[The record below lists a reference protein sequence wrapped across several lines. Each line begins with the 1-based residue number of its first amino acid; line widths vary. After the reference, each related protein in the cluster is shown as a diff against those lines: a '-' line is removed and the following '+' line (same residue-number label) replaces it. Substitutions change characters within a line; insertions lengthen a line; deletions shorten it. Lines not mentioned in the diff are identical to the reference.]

1 MEMLRESVLAALHI
15 LTETG
20 TMELA
25 SQLQITAQV
34 APQLTG
40 PGRRSPQLTPLVQMV
55 APVAEPVDPTP
66 DMDAINTVSPENWS
80 AQQCVVKLD
89 SVTHHGDNV
98 LGWDLFCELGLSIT
112 IPGLTDNSPSVLHSD
127 VDTATPCLAPHT
139 KQNLVE
145 PEQPQEPQSAATW
158 DLVLVLTQHKC
169 SRAAASSQEREH
181 DSQDVAPRIITLLE
195 TVDILLDHNATFI
208 CEVES
213 RPPADIIWTKNNQPI
228 MYYDPR
234 YLMKEQDQM
243 LVIPH
248 VTETD
253 NGEYCCLAKNGIG
266 EPAKSCGA
274 LQLKMKPQIKRHP
287 TNLTLLVES
296 KAVLPCV
303 TLGNPKPE
311 VTWLKDDELI
321 KVSERVTVLDYGALK
336 IHTIQKEDAG
346 QYRCVARNS
355 FGLAFSKPVT
365 IEVQAPARILRVPR
379 DKRVEYGS
387 QISLECNATGNPV
400 PTITWLEN
408 GNTISGASVDETLV
422 GEVILSILKVTV
434 TKPALYTC
442 QASNRHSAGAN
453 TVKATARVTVAEVI
467 PLLLLPIISSPV
479 YICVSSSNRLY
490 KGLTG
495 YCSAYRGDVCR
506 TVLRDDLLVF
516 FNTSLPDPEDM
527 QEYLVQSWW
536 VELEGLSG
544 LCSPA
549 MRSLL
554 CHSSFPDC
562 NPSGL
567 GPAPKPL
574 CREHCLAVK
583 ELYCYREWMDLEGG
597 RSVQPGLFSSVTG
610 SQAAGS
616 LLPNCQALPSLHTDP
631 EACTHVP
638 FVATCYSGGG
648 RFYQGTLNV
657 TRSGIMCQPWNQQAP
672 HQHRL
677 SVDVILELKNSENH
691 CRNPGGISDKPW
703 CYTSNP
709 NIRWEYCDVPQ
720 CGETNTASAVKPESA
735 GPRQTPRL
743 PPTSTSSP
751 ANSMSIIVIVLT
763 TLAAAVILI
772 IVVFACHRQRK
783 QWRNRK
789 RAMETPTLS
798 ALPSELLLD
807 RLHPNP
813 MYQRVPLLLNSKLL
827 ALEYPRNN
835 IQYVRDIGEG
845 AFGRV
850 FQARAPGLLPTE
862 SFTMVAV
869 KMLKEEASADMQN
882 DFQREAALM
891 AEFDHP
897 NIVRLLGVCA
907 VGKPMCLMFEY
918 MAQGDL
924 NEFLR
929 RRSPTQSIR
938 TLSRAS
944 LSGRSFSSEMEAGSL
959 TCAEQ
964 LSVAK
969 QIAAGMAY
977 LSERKFV
984 HRDLATRNCLVGEE
998 MVVKIAD
1005 FGLSR
1010 NIYSADYYKA
1020 NENDAIPIRWMP
1032 PESIFYN
1039 RYTTESDVWAYGVVL
1054 WEIFSHGMQ
1063 PYYGMGHEEVIYF
1076 VRDGHILSCPEN
1088 CPLELYNLM
1097 RLCWSTHPSDRPSF
1111 SSIHRILEQMHQ
1123 NRLSVSA
1130 DTEADC

>member
-1 MEMLRESVLAALHI
+1 MKVVETISVFL
-15 LTETG
+15 
-20 TMELA
+20 
-25 SQLQITAQV
+25 
-34 APQLTG
+34 
-40 PGRRSPQLTPLVQMV
+40 
-55 APVAEPVDPTP
+55 
-66 DMDAINTVSPENWS
+66 
-80 AQQCVVKLD
+80 
-89 SVTHHGDNV
+89 
-98 LGWDLFCELGLSIT
+98 
-112 IPGLTDNSPSVLHSD
+112 
-127 VDTATPCLAPHT
+127 
-139 KQNLVE
+139 
-145 PEQPQEPQSAATW
+145 
-158 DLVLVLTQHKC
+158 LVLLTSTYGMQ
-169 SRAAASSQEREH
+169 R
-181 DSQDVAPRIITLLE
+181 APRIITLLE

-213 RPPADIIWTKNNQPI
+213 RPPADITWTKNNHPI
-228 MYYDPR
+228 MYYDTR
-234 YLMKEQDQM
+234 YITREHGQM
-243 LVIPH
+243 LSIPR
-248 VTETD
+248 VRDTD
-253 NGEYCCLAKNGIG
+253 NGEYCCIASNGIG
-266 EPAKSCGA
+266 EAAKSCGA

-287 TNLTLLVES
+287 TNVTLLVES

-303 TLGNPKPE
+303 TLGNPKPD

-321 KVSERVTVLDYGALK
+321 KISDRVTVLDYGALK
-336 IHTIQKEDAG
+336 IHNIQKQDAG

-365 IEVQAPARILRVPR
+365 IEVQAPARILRVPK
-379 DKRVEYGS
+379 DKRVAYGS
-387 QISLECNATGNPV
+387 QISLECNATGNPI
-400 PTITWLEN
+400 PSITWLES
-408 GNTISGASVDETLV
+408 GNTISGASVEETLI
-422 GEVILSILKVTV
+422 GEVILSVLKVTV
-434 TKPALYTC
+434 NKPALFTC
-442 QASNRHSAGAN
+442 LAANRHNSGAN
-453 TVKATARVTVAEVI
+453 TVKATAKVTVAEW
-467 PLLLLPIISSPV
+467 
-479 YICVSSSNRLY
+479 RLY
-490 KGLTG
+490 KGVAG

-506 TVLRDDLLVF
+506 NILQDDLLVF
-516 FNTSLPDPEDM
+516 FNSSLSDPEDM

-536 VELEGLSG
+536 TELEGLSV

-549 MRSLL
+549 VRSLL

-567 GPAPKPL
+567 GPAPKPV

-583 ELYCYREWMDLEGG
+583 ELYCHKEWYVLEGSS
-597 RSVQPGLFSSVTG
+597 SVQPGFFSSVPG
-610 SQAAGS
+610 SHSPTS

-631 EACTHVP
+631 DACTHVP
-638 FVATCYSGGG
+638 FVDIKKDQVTTTCYNDRG
-648 RFYQGTLNV
+648 RFYQGSVNA
-657 TRSGIMCQPWNQQAP
+657 TRSGIPCQSWSQQVP

-677 SVDVILELKNSENH
+677 SVDVIPELKSSHNY

-703 CYTSNP
+703 CYTSNH
-709 NIRWEYCDVPQ
+709 NIRWEYCAVPH
-720 CGETNTASAVKPESA
+720 CGEIVIASVLTPEAQS
-735 GPRQTPRL
+735 PRQTPRL
-743 PPTSTSSP
+743 PPTVTVSSP
-751 ANSMSIIVIVLT
+751 AYSMSVIVILLT
-763 TLAAAVILI
+763 ALAASVFLI
-772 IVVFACHRQRK
+772 IGILACRRQRK

-789 RAMETPTLS
+789 RAIETPTLT

-850 FQARAPGLLPTE
+850 FQARAPGLLPME

-891 AEFDHP
+891 AQFDHP

-918 MAQGDL
+918 MAHGDL

-929 RRSPTQSIR
+929 RRSPTQSVR

-944 LSGRSFSSEMEAGSL
+944 LSGRSFSSELEAVLL
-959 TCAEQ
+959 TCDEQ
-964 LSVAK
+964 LLISTE
-969 QIAAGMAY
+969 IAAGMAY

-984 HRDLATRNCLVGEE
+984 HRDLATRNCLVGED

-1054 WEIFSHGMQ
+1054 WEIFSNGMQ
-1063 PYYGMGHEEVIYF
+1063 PYYGMGHEEVIYY
-1076 VRDGHILSCPEN
+1076 VRDGHILGCPEN

-1111 SSIHRILEQMHQ
+1111 SSIHRILERMHQ
-1123 NRLSVSA
+1123 ATQSNNA
-1130 DTEADC
+1130 DTEPDC

>member
-1 MEMLRESVLAALHI
+1 MIILLMSVPCVL
-15 LTETG
+15 
-20 TMELA
+20 
-25 SQLQITAQV
+25 
-34 APQLTG
+34 
-40 PGRRSPQLTPLVQMV
+40 SP
-55 APVAEPVDPTP
+55 
-66 DMDAINTVSPENWS
+66 
-80 AQQCVVKLD
+80 
-89 SVTHHGDNV
+89 
-98 LGWDLFCELGLSIT
+98 
-112 IPGLTDNSPSVLHSD
+112 
-127 VDTATPCLAPHT
+127 
-139 KQNLVE
+139 
-145 PEQPQEPQSAATW
+145 
-158 DLVLVLTQHKC
+158 
-169 SRAAASSQEREH
+169 
-181 DSQDVAPRIITLLE
+181 APRIVTLLE
-195 TVDILLDHNATFI
+195 TVDVLLDHNATFI

-213 RPPADIIWTKNNQPI
+213 RPPADITWTRNNHPI
-228 MYYDPR
+228 LYYDPR
-234 YLMKEQDQM
+234 YITKEQGQM

-248 VTETD
+248 VRETD
-253 NGEYCCLAKNGIG
+253 NGEYCCLANNGIG

-287 TNLTLLVES
+287 TNVTLLIES

-303 TLGNPKPE
+303 TLGNPKPD

-321 KVSERVTVLDYGALK
+321 KVSDRVSILDYGALK
-336 IHTIQKEDAG
+336 IHNIQKEDAG

-365 IEVQAPARILRVPR
+365 IEVQAPARILRVPKE
-379 DKRVEYGS
+379 KRVAYGS
-387 QISLECNATGNPV
+387 QVSLECNATGNPV

-408 GNTISGASVDETLV
+408 GNTVSRPAQSVCMC
-422 GEVILSILKVTV
+422 VILSVLKVTV
-434 TKPALYTC
+434 NKPALYTC
-442 QASNRHSAGAN
+442 LASNRHNAGAN
-453 TVKATARVTVAEVI
+453 TVKATARVTGSA
-467 PLLLLPIISSPV
+467 
-479 YICVSSSNRLY
+479 
-490 KGLTG
+490 G

-506 TVLRDDLLVF
+506 GVLRDDSLVF
-516 FNTSLPDPEDM
+516 FNSSLSDPEDA
-527 QEYLVQSWW
+527 QEFLVQSWW
-536 VELEGLSG
+536 EELDGLSA

-549 MRSLL
+549 ARSLL
-554 CHSSFPDC
+554 CHLSFPDC

-567 GPAPKPL
+567 GPAPKPV
-574 CREHCLAVK
+574 CREHCLAVR
-583 ELYCYREWMDLEGG
+583 ELYCHKEWLVLEGG
-597 RSVQPGLFSSVTG
+597 ASSRPGLYRSAAESPATG
-610 SQAAGS
+610 P
-616 LLPNCQALPSLHTDP
+616 LLPNCQALPSLRSDP
-631 EACTHVP
+631 DACTHVP
-638 FVATCYSGGG
+638 F
-648 RFYQGTLNV
+648 
-657 TRSGIMCQPWNQQAP
+657 I
-672 HQHRL
+672 
-677 SVDVILELKNSENH
+677 
-691 CRNPGGISDKPW
+691 
-703 CYTSNP
+703 
-709 NIRWEYCDVPQ
+709 
-720 CGETNTASAVKPESA
+720 GETKTEASLT
-735 GPRQTPRL
+735 RQTQRL
-743 PPTSTSSP
+743 PPVAVPVSP
-751 ANSMSIIVIVLT
+751 AYSMSVIIILLTAVAVAVLFT
-763 TLAAAVILI
+763 IIILA
-772 IVVFACHRQRK
+772 CRRHRK

-789 RAMETPTLS
+789 RSSQTPTLT

-850 FQARAPGLLPTE
+850 FQARAPGLLPLE

-918 MAQGDL
+918 MAHGDL

-929 RRSPTQSIR
+929 RRSPTQSVR

-944 LSGRSFSSEMEAGSL
+944 LSGRSFSSELEAGLLS
-959 TCAEQ
+959 CSDQ
-964 LSVAK
+964 LSISK
-969 QIAAGMAY
+969 QVAAGMAY

-1039 RYTTESDVWAYGVVL
+1039 RYTSESDVWAYGVVL

-1063 PYYGMGHEEVIYF
+1063 PYYGMGHEEVIYY

-1111 SSIHRILEQMHQ
+1111 SSIHRILERMHQ
-1123 NRLSVSA
+1123 NTLSVNP
-1130 DTEADC
+1130 DPEPDC

>member
-1 MEMLRESVLAALHI
+1 M
-15 LTETG
+15 
-20 TMELA
+20 
-25 SQLQITAQV
+25 
-34 APQLTG
+34 
-40 PGRRSPQLTPLVQMV
+40 
-55 APVAEPVDPTP
+55 
-66 DMDAINTVSPENWS
+66 
-80 AQQCVVKLD
+80 K
-89 SVTHHGDNV
+89 
-98 LGWDLFCELGLSIT
+98 
-112 IPGLTDNSPSVLHSD
+112 
-127 VDTATPCLAPHT
+127 
-139 KQNLVE
+139 LVE
-145 PEQPQEPQSAATW
+145 PISVFKILFL
-158 DLVLVLTQHKC
+158 LVLVT
-169 SRAAASSQEREH
+169 SSYGIQR
-181 DSQDVAPRIITLLE
+181 APRIITLLE
-195 TVDILLDHNATFI
+195 TVDVLLDHNATFI

-213 RPPADIIWTKNNQPI
+213 RPPADITWIKNNHPI

-234 YLMKEQDQM
+234 YITKEQGQM
-243 LVIPH
+243 LIIPH
-248 VTETD
+248 AKESD
-253 NGEYCCLAKNGIG
+253 NGEYCCLATNGIG

-287 TNLTLLVES
+287 TNVTLLVES

-303 TLGNPKPE
+303 TLGNPKPD

-321 KVSERVTVLDYGALK
+321 KVSDRITILDYGALK
-336 IHTIQKEDAG
+336 IHNIQREDAG

-379 DKRVEYGS
+379 DKSVVYNS
-387 QISLECNATGNPV
+387 QISLECNATGNPI

-408 GNTISGASVDETLV
+408 GDTISGSSVDETLV
-422 GEVILSILKVTV
+422 GEVILSVLRVTV
-434 TKPALYTC
+434 NKPALYTC
-442 QASNRHSAGAN
+442 LAFNRHSAGAN
-453 TVKATARVTVAEVI
+453 TVKATARVTVTDW
-467 PLLLLPIISSPV
+467 
-479 YICVSSSNRLY
+479 RLY
-490 KGLTG
+490 QG

-506 TVLRDDLLVF
+506 TILRDDSLVF
-516 FNTSLPDPEDM
+516 FNTSLPDPEGT

-536 VELEGLSG
+536 KELEGISM
-544 LCSPA
+544 LCSSEV
-549 MRSLL
+549 RSLI
-554 CHSSFPDC
+554 CHTSFPDC
-562 NPSGL
+562 NLSGL
-567 GPAPKPL
+567 GPAPKPV

-583 ELYCYREWMDLEGG
+583 ELYCQKDWLLLLEG
-597 RSVQPGLFSSVTG
+597 SS
-610 SQAAGS
+610 AGQS
-616 LLPNCQALPSLHTDP
+616 GPSMLLPNCQALPSLLTDP
-631 EACTHVP
+631 NACTHVP
-638 FVATCYSGGG
+638 FVDIKKDQVTRTCYIDRG
-648 RFYQGTLNV
+648 RFYQGSTNV
-657 TRSGIMCQPWNQQAP
+657 TRSGKPCQPWSQQVP

-677 SVDVILELKNSENH
+677 SVDVIPELKNSDNH

-709 NIRWEYCDVPQ
+709 NILWEYCAVPQ
-720 CGETNTASAVKPESA
+720 CGQGSTEAVMKPEPP
-735 GPRQTPRL
+735 GPGQPPPL
-743 PPTSTSSP
+743 PPVSTVSP
-751 ANSMSIIVIVLT
+751 AYSMSVIVIVLT
-763 TLAAAVILI
+763 ALAATVFLTITIL
-772 IVVFACHRQRK
+772 ACRQCRK
-783 QWRNRK
+783 QWRNKK
-789 RAMETPTLS
+789 RVMEAPTLT

-850 FQARAPGLLPTE
+850 FQARAPSLLPME

-891 AEFDHP
+891 AQFDHP

-929 RRSPTQSIR
+929 RRSPTQSVR

-944 LSGRSFSSEMEAGSL
+944 LSGRSFSSEIEAGPLS
-959 TCAEQ
+959 CSEQ
-964 LSVAK
+964 LSISK

-1063 PYYGMGHEEVIYF
+1063 PYYGMGHEEVIYY

-1111 SSIHRILEQMHQ
+1111 SSIHRILERMHQ
-1123 NRLSVSA
+1123 NTLNT
-1130 DTEADC
+1130 DTEPDC

>member
-1 MEMLRESVLAALHI
+1 MKSIELISVFKI
-15 LTETG
+15 LS
-20 TMELA
+20 L
-25 SQLQITAQV
+25 
-34 APQLTG
+34 
-40 PGRRSPQLTPLVQMV
+40 
-55 APVAEPVDPTP
+55 
-66 DMDAINTVSPENWS
+66 
-80 AQQCVVKLD
+80 
-89 SVTHHGDNV
+89 
-98 LGWDLFCELGLSIT
+98 
-112 IPGLTDNSPSVLHSD
+112 
-127 VDTATPCLAPHT
+127 
-139 KQNLVE
+139 
-145 PEQPQEPQSAATW
+145 
-158 DLVLVLTQHKC
+158 LVLVSLSNGIQ
-169 SRAAASSQEREH
+169 R
-181 DSQDVAPRIITLLE
+181 APRIITLLE
-195 TVDILLDHNATFI
+195 TVDVLLDHNATFI

-213 RPPADIIWTKNNQPI
+213 QPSADITWTKNNQPI

-234 YLMKEQDQM
+234 YLTREQGQM
-243 LVIPH
+243 LLIPH
-248 VTETD
+248 VREND
-253 NGEYCCLAKNGIG
+253 NGEYCCLASNGIG

-287 TNLTLLVES
+287 TNVTLLVES

-303 TLGNPKPE
+303 TLGNPKPDI
-311 VTWLKDDELI
+311 TWLKEDELI
-321 KVSERVTVLDYGALK
+321 KVSDRVNILDYGALK
-336 IHTIQKEDAG
+336 INYIQKEDAG
-346 QYRCVARNS
+346 QYRCVGKNS
-355 FGLAFSKPVT
+355 FGSAFSKPAT
-365 IEVQAPARILRVPR
+365 IEVQAPARILRVPKE
-379 DKRVEYGS
+379 KRVAYGS
-387 QISLECNATGNPV
+387 QISLECNATGNPI

-422 GEVILSILKVTV
+422 GEVVLSVLRLTV
-434 TKPALYTC
+434 NKPALYTC
-442 QASNRHSAGAN
+442 LASNRHSAGAN
-453 TVKATARVTVAEVI
+453 TVKATARVTVAEW
-467 PLLLLPIISSPV
+467 
-479 YICVSSSNRLY
+479 RLY
-490 KGLTG
+490 KGVAG
-495 YCSAYRGDVCR
+495 FCSAYRRDVCR
-506 TVLRDDLLVF
+506 TILREDSLVF
-516 FNTSLPDPEDM
+516 FNNSISDPEDM

-536 VELEGLSG
+536 TELEGLSI
-544 LCSPA
+544 LCGPA
-549 MRSLL
+549 VRSLL
-554 CHSSFPDC
+554 CHNAFPDC

-567 GPAPKPL
+567 GPAPKPV

-583 ELYCYREWMDLEGG
+583 ELYCHKEWLILEGSM
-597 RSVQPGLFSSVTG
+597 SVQPGHYG
-610 SQAAGS
+610 SATDS
-616 LLPNCQALPSLHTDP
+616 HSPRLLLPKCQALPSVHSDP
-631 EACTHVP
+631 DACTRVP
-638 FVATCYSGGG
+638 FVDINTDQITTTCYHDRG
-648 RFYQGTLNV
+648 RFYQGSMNV
-657 TRSGIMCQPWNQQAP
+657 TRSAIPCQPWDRQVP

-677 SVDVILELKNSENH
+677 SVDAIPELKNSDNN
-691 CRNPGGISDKPW
+691 CRNPAGISDKPW

-709 NIRWEYCDVPQ
+709 NIRWEYCAVPQ
-720 CGETNTASAVKPESA
+720 CGEGGTGSGYVSVMKQEPA
-735 GPRQTPRL
+735 GPRHL
-743 PPTSTSSP
+743 PPTTASSP
-751 ANSMSIIVIVLT
+751 AYSMSVIVIILSVLAT
-763 TLAAAVILI
+763 AVFLTIVIL
-772 IVVFACHRQRK
+772 ACRRRRK
-783 QWRNRK
+783 QWRQQE
-789 RAMETPTLS
+789 RAMETPTMT

-850 FQARAPGLLPTE
+850 FQARAPGLLLMEP
-862 SFTMVAV
+862 FTMVAV
-869 KMLKEEASADMQN
+869 KMLKEEASPDMQN

-891 AEFDHP
+891 AEFDHI

-929 RRSPTQSIR
+929 RRSPTQCVR
-938 TLSRAS
+938 TLSLAS
-944 LSGRSFSSEMEAGSL
+944 LSGRSFSSEMEAGLLS
-959 TCAEQ
+959 CPEQ
-964 LSVAK
+964 LSMSK

-1063 PYYGMGHEEVIYF
+1063 PYYGMGHEEVIYY

-1111 SSIHRILEQMHQ
+1111 SSIHRILERMDHNMQSA
-1123 NRLSVSA
+1123 NA

>member
-1 MEMLRESVLAALHI
+1 CYKSVII
-15 LTETG
+15 L
-20 TMELA
+20 L
-25 SQLQITAQV
+25 L
-34 APQLTG
+34 
-40 PGRRSPQLTPLVQMV
+40 LV
-55 APVAEPVDPTP
+55 
-66 DMDAINTVSPENWS
+66 
-80 AQQCVVKLD
+80 
-89 SVTHHGDNV
+89 V
-98 LGWDLFCELGLSIT
+98 LFS
-112 IPGLTDNSPSVLHSD
+112 
-127 VDTATPCLAPHT
+127 
-139 KQNLVE
+139 
-145 PEQPQEPQSAATW
+145 
-158 DLVLVLTQHKC
+158 
-169 SRAAASSQEREH
+169 
-181 DSQDVAPRIITLLE
+181 PRIITLLE

-213 RPPADIIWTKNNQPI
+213 HPPAEITWTKNNHQI
-228 MYYDPR
+228 MYYDTR
-234 YLMKEQDQM
+234 YLTKEKGQM
-243 LVIPH
+243 LIIPH
-248 VTETD
+248 VRESD
-253 NGEYCCLAKNGIG
+253 NGEYCCLASNGIG

-303 TLGNPKPE
+303 TLGNPKPD

-321 KVSERVTVLDYGALK
+321 KVNDRVTILDYGALK
-336 IHTIQKEDAG
+336 IHNIQKEDAG

-365 IEVQAPARILRVPR
+365 IEVQAPARILRVPK
-379 DKRVEYGS
+379 DKRVAYGS

-408 GNTISGASVDETLV
+408 GNTVSTQLV
-422 GEVILSILKVTV
+422 LGEVILSVLKVTV

-442 QASNRHSAGAN
+442 LASNRHNAGAN
-453 TVKATARVTVAEVI
+453 TVKATAKVTVYKY
-467 PLLLLPIISSPV
+467 LFISVWHFWPS
-479 YICVSSSNRLY
+479 
-490 KGLTG
+490 T
-495 YCSAYRGDVCR
+495 
-506 TVLRDDLLVF
+506 DLDPFRFIKQKKESLNLIHF
-516 FNTSLPDPEDM
+516 FFIN
-527 QEYLVQSWW
+527 
-536 VELEGLSG
+536 
-544 LCSPA
+544 
-549 MRSLL
+549 
-554 CHSSFPDC
+554 
-562 NPSGL
+562 
-567 GPAPKPL
+567 
-574 CREHCLAVK
+574 REHCLAVK
-583 ELYCYREWMDLEGG
+583 ELYCHKAWLIIEGSS
-597 RSVQPGLFSSVTG
+597 SVQSGLFSSLTG
-610 SQAAGS
+610 SQAPVS
-616 LLPNCQALPSLHTDP
+616 LLPKCQTLPSLYTDP
-631 EACTHVP
+631 DGCTYVP
-638 FVATCYSGGG
+638 FPY
-648 RFYQGTLNV
+648 F
-657 TRSGIMCQPWNQQAP
+657 I
-672 HQHRL
+672 
-677 SVDVILELKNSENH
+677 
-691 CRNPGGISDKPW
+691 
-703 CYTSNP
+703 
-709 NIRWEYCDVPQ
+709 
-720 CGETNTASAVKPESA
+720 PESRD
-735 GPRQTPRL
+735 PLQTPRF
-743 PPTSTSSP
+743 PPVTTTSSP
-751 ANSMSIIVIVLT
+751 AYSMSVIVVILT
-763 TLAAAVILI
+763 ALATAVFLAVIILG
-772 IVVFACHRQRK
+772 CRRWKK
-783 QWRNRK
+783 QLRNRK
-789 RAMETPTLS
+789 RVIETPMLN

-850 FQARAPGLLPTE
+850 FQARAPGLLPME

-891 AEFDHP
+891 AAFDHP

-918 MAQGDL
+918 MAHGDL

-929 RRSPTQSIR
+929 RRSPTQSVR

-944 LSGRSFSSEMEAGSL
+944 LSGRSFSSELEAGLLSC
-959 TCAEQ
+959 TEQ
-964 LSVAK
+964 LLISK

-1063 PYYGMGHEEVIYF
+1063 PYYGMGHEEVIYY

-1097 RLCWSTHPSDRPSF
+1097 RLCWSTHPSDRPGF
-1111 SSIHRILEQMHQ
+1111 SSIHRILERMHQ
-1123 NRLSVSA
+1123 NRLSMNA
-1130 DTEADC
+1130 HTEADADC

>member
-1 MEMLRESVLAALHI
+1 MKIVETISVFKI
-15 LTETG
+15 LF
-20 TMELA
+20 L
-25 SQLQITAQV
+25 
-34 APQLTG
+34 
-40 PGRRSPQLTPLVQMV
+40 
-55 APVAEPVDPTP
+55 
-66 DMDAINTVSPENWS
+66 
-80 AQQCVVKLD
+80 
-89 SVTHHGDNV
+89 
-98 LGWDLFCELGLSIT
+98 
-112 IPGLTDNSPSVLHSD
+112 
-127 VDTATPCLAPHT
+127 
-139 KQNLVE
+139 
-145 PEQPQEPQSAATW
+145 
-158 DLVLVLTQHKC
+158 LVLVT
-169 SRAAASSQEREH
+169 SSYGIQR
-181 DSQDVAPRIITLLE
+181 APRIITLLE
-195 TVDILLDHNATFI
+195 TLDVLLDHNATFI

-213 RPPADIIWTKNNQPI
+213 RPPAEITWTKNNHPI

-234 YLMKEQDQM
+234 YITREQGQM
-243 LVIPH
+243 LMIPH
-248 VTETD
+248 VRESD
-253 NGEYCCLAKNGIG
+253 NGEYCCLASNGIG

-287 TNLTLLVES
+287 TNVTLLVES

-303 TLGNPKPE
+303 TLGNPKPD

-321 KVSERVTVLDYGALK
+321 KVSDRVTVLDYGALK
-336 IHTIQKEDAG
+336 IHNIQKEDAG

-355 FGLAFSKPVT
+355 FGLAFSKPVS
-365 IEVQAPARILRVPR
+365 IEVQAPARILRVPKE
-379 DKRVEYGS
+379 KRVAYGS
-387 QISLECNATGNPV
+387 QISLECNATGNPI

-408 GNTISGASVDETLV
+408 GNTISGASVEETLT
-422 GEVILSILKVTV
+422 GEVILSVLKVTV
-434 TKPALYTC
+434 NKPALYTC
-442 QASNRHSAGAN
+442 LASNRHSAGAN
-453 TVKATARVTVAEVI
+453 TVKATAKVTVAEW
-467 PLLLLPIISSPV
+467 
-479 YICVSSSNRLY
+479 RLY
-490 KGLTG
+490 KGVTG

-506 TVLRDDLLVF
+506 TILRDDLLVF
-516 FNTSLPDPEDM
+516 FNSSLSDPEDM

-536 VELEGLSG
+536 TELEGLSM

-549 MRSLL
+549 IRSLL

-567 GPAPKPL
+567 GPAPKPV

-583 ELYCYREWMDLEGG
+583 ELYCHKEWLVLEGSS
-597 RSVQPGLFSSVTG
+597 SVQPGLFSSVPG
-610 SQAAGS
+610 SHTPSS
-616 LLPNCQALPSLHTDP
+616 LLPNCQSLPSLRTDP

-638 FVATCYSGGG
+638 FVDIKRDQITTTCYDDRG
-648 RFYQGTLNV
+648 RFYQGSANV
-657 TRSGIMCQPWNQQAP
+657 TRSGIPCQPWSQQVP

-677 SVDVILELKNSENH
+677 SVDVIPELKNSDNN

-703 CYTSNP
+703 CFTSNP
-709 NIRWEYCDVPQ
+709 NIRWEYCAVPQ
-720 CGETNTASAVKPESA
+720 CGETSVVSVMKPESP
-735 GPRQTPRL
+735 GPRQTSRL
-743 PPTSTSSP
+743 PPTATGSSP
-751 ANSMSIIVIVLT
+751 AYSMSVIIIILT
-763 TLAAAVILI
+763 ALAAAVFFTIIL
-772 IVVFACHRQRK
+772 FACRRRRK

-789 RAMETPTLS
+789 RAMETPTMS

-850 FQARAPGLLPTE
+850 FQARAPGLLPME

-891 AEFDHP
+891 AQFDHP

-918 MAQGDL
+918 MAHGDL

-929 RRSPTQSIR
+929 RRSPTQSVR
-938 TLSRAS
+938 TLSHAS
-944 LSGRSFSSEMEAGSL
+944 LSGRSFSSELEAGLLS
-959 TCAEQ
+959 CAEQ
-964 LSVAK
+964 LSISK

-1063 PYYGMGHEEVIYF
+1063 PYYGMGHEEVIYY

-1111 SSIHRILEQMHQ
+1111 SSIHRILERMHQ
-1123 NRLSVSA
+1123 NTLSMNA
-1130 DTEADC
+1130 DTEVDC

>member
-1 MEMLRESVLAALHI
+1 MK
-15 LTETG
+15 
-20 TMELA
+20 
-25 SQLQITAQV
+25 
-34 APQLTG
+34 
-40 PGRRSPQLTPLVQMV
+40 
-55 APVAEPVDPTP
+55 VAE
-66 DMDAINTVSPENWS
+66 TVS
-80 AQQCVVKLD
+80 D
-89 SVTHHGDNV
+89 IRI
-98 LGWDLFCELGLSIT
+98 LFL
-112 IPGLTDNSPSVLHSD
+112 
-127 VDTATPCLAPHT
+127 
-139 KQNLVE
+139 
-145 PEQPQEPQSAATW
+145 
-158 DLVLVLTQHKC
+158 LVLVTSTYGTQ
-169 SRAAASSQEREH
+169 R
-181 DSQDVAPRIITLLE
+181 APRIITLLE
-195 TVDILLDHNATFI
+195 TVDVLLDHNATFI

-213 RPPADIIWTKNNQPI
+213 RPPAEITWTKNNQQI

-234 YLMKEQDQM
+234 YITREQRQM
-243 LVIPH
+243 LIIPR
-248 VTETD
+248 VRDTD
-253 NGEYCCLAKNGIG
+253 NGEYCCIASNGIG

-287 TNLTLLVES
+287 TNVTLLVES

-303 TLGNPKPE
+303 TLGNPKPD

-321 KVSERVTVLDYGALK
+321 KITDRVTILDYGALK
-336 IHTIQKEDAG
+336 IHNIQKEDAG

-365 IEVQAPARILRVPR
+365 IEVQAPARILRVPKE
-379 DKRVEYGS
+379 KRVAYGS
-387 QISLECNATGNPV
+387 QISLECNATGNPI

-408 GNTISGASVDETLV
+408 GNTISGASVEETLT
-422 GEVILSILKVTV
+422 GEVILSVLRVTV
-434 TKPALYTC
+434 NKPALYTC
-442 QASNRHSAGAN
+442 LASNRHSAGAN
-453 TVKATARVTVAEVI
+453 TVKATARVTVAEW
-467 PLLLLPIISSPV
+467 
-479 YICVSSSNRLY
+479 RLY
-490 KGLTG
+490 KGITG
-495 YCSAYRGDVCR
+495 FCSAYRGDVCR
-506 TVLRDDLLVF
+506 NILQDDLLVF
-516 FNTSLPDPEDM
+516 FNSSFPDPEDT

-536 VELEGLSG
+536 TELEGLST
-544 LCSPA
+544 LCGPA
-549 MRSLL
+549 IRSLL

-567 GPAPKPL
+567 GPAPKPV
-574 CREHCLAVK
+574 CREHCQAVK
-583 ELYCYREWMDLEGG
+583 ELYCHKEWLVLESSS
-597 RSVQPGLFSSVTG
+597 SVHPGLFSSVTG
-610 SQAAGS
+610 SHTPHS

-631 EACTHVP
+631 DACTHVP
-638 FVATCYSGGG
+638 FVDIQRDQITTTCYNERG
-648 RFYQGTLNV
+648 RFYQGRVNV
-657 TRSGIMCQPWNQQAP
+657 TRSGTPCQSWSQQVP

-677 SVDVILELKNSENH
+677 SVDVIPELKGSENF

-703 CYTSNP
+703 CYTTNP
-709 NIRWEYCDVPQ
+709 NIRWEYCSVPQ
-720 CGETNTASAVKPESA
+720 CGEMSVVPVLKSEAPN
-735 GPRQTPRL
+735 PRQTTRR
-743 PPTSTSSP
+743 PPMLGSSP
-751 ANSMSIIVIVLT
+751 AYSMSVIVILLT
-763 TLAAAVILI
+763 SIAVAVFLTIIILG
-772 IVVFACHRQRK
+772 CRRRRK

-798 ALPSELLLD
+798 TLPSELLLD

-850 FQARAPGLLPTE
+850 FQARAPGLLPME

-918 MAQGDL
+918 MAHGDL

-929 RRSPTQSIR
+929 RRSPSQSVR

-944 LSGRSFSSEMEAGSL
+944 LSGRSFSLEMEAVSL
-959 TCAEQ
+959 SCPEQ
-964 LSVAK
+964 LSISK

-1063 PYYGMGHEEVIYF
+1063 PYYGMGHEEVIYY

-1111 SSIHRILEQMHQ
+1111 SSIHRILERMHQ
-1123 NRLSVSA
+1123 STISA
-1130 DTEADC
+1130 NAETEADC

>member
-1 MEMLRESVLAALHI
+1 MYLLENVLTNNSRARMTTVEHI
-15 LTETG
+15 LVF
-20 TMELA
+20 L
-25 SQLQITAQV
+25 LI
-34 APQLTG
+34 L
-40 PGRRSPQLTPLVQMV
+40 
-55 APVAEPVDPTP
+55 
-66 DMDAINTVSPENWS
+66 
-80 AQQCVVKLD
+80 
-89 SVTHHGDNV
+89 
-98 LGWDLFCELGLSIT
+98 
-112 IPGLTDNSPSVLHSD
+112 IPSCYNMQT
-127 VDTATPCLAPHT
+127 
-139 KQNLVE
+139 
-145 PEQPQEPQSAATW
+145 
-158 DLVLVLTQHKC
+158 
-169 SRAAASSQEREH
+169 
-181 DSQDVAPRIITLLE
+181 APRIITLLE
-195 TVDILLDHNATFI
+195 TVDVLLDHNATFI

-213 RPPADIIWTKNNQPI
+213 RPPAEITWTKNNHQI
-228 MYYDPR
+228 MYYDTR
-234 YLMKEQDQM
+234 YLTKEKGQM
-243 LVIPH
+243 LIIPH
-248 VTETD
+248 VRESD
-253 NGEYCCLAKNGIG
+253 NGEYCCLASNGIG

-303 TLGNPKPE
+303 TLGNPKPD

-321 KVSERVTVLDYGALK
+321 KVNDRVTILDYGALK
-336 IHTIQKEDAG
+336 IHNIQKEDAG

-355 FGLAFSKPVT
+355 FGLAFSKPVI
-365 IEVQAPARILRVPR
+365 IEVQAPARILRVPK
-379 DKRVEYGS
+379 DKRVAYGS

-408 GNTISGASVDETLV
+408 GNTISGASVEETLV
-422 GEVILSILKVTV
+422 GEVILSVLKVTV

-442 QASNRHSAGAN
+442 LASNRHNAGAN
-453 TVKATARVTVAEVI
+453 TVKATAKVTVAVEW
-467 PLLLLPIISSPV
+467 
-479 YICVSSSNRLY
+479 RLY
-490 KGLTG
+490 KGIAG

-506 TVLRDDLLVF
+506 TILHDDLLVF
-516 FNTSLPDPEDM
+516 FNSSFSNPEDT
-527 QEYLVQSWW
+527 QEYFLQSWW
-536 VELEGLSG
+536 AEVEGLSG
-544 LCSPA
+544 VCSPA
-549 MRSLL
+549 LRSLL
-554 CHSSFPDC
+554 CHASFPDC

-567 GPAPKPL
+567 GPAPKPV

-583 ELYCYREWMDLEGG
+583 ELYCHKEWLILEGSS
-597 RSVQPGLFSSVTG
+597 SVQSGLFSSLTG
-610 SQAAGS
+610 SQAPVS
-616 LLPNCQALPSLHTDP
+616 LLPKCQTLPSLHTDP
-631 EACTHVP
+631 DGCTYVP
-638 FVATCYSGGG
+638 FADIKKDLITRTCYNDRGY
-648 RFYQGTLNV
+648 FYQGSVNV
-657 TRSGIMCQPWNQQAP
+657 TRSGIPCQPWNQQVP
-672 HQHRL
+672 HQHHL
-677 SVDVILELKNSENH
+677 SVDVIPELKNSGNH

-703 CYTSNP
+703 CYTLNP
-709 NIRWEYCDVPQ
+709 NIRWEYCAVPQ
-720 CGETNTASAVKPESA
+720 CGETSIASVVKPESRD
-735 GPRQTPRL
+735 PHQTPRF
-743 PPTSTSSP
+743 PPVTTTSSP
-751 ANSMSIIVIVLT
+751 AYSMSVIVVILT
-763 TLAAAVILI
+763 ALATAVFLAVIILG
-772 IVVFACHRQRK
+772 CRRWKK
-783 QWRNRK
+783 QLRNRK
-789 RAMETPTLS
+789 RGVIETPMLN

-850 FQARAPGLLPTE
+850 FQARAPGLLPME

-891 AEFDHP
+891 AAFDHP

-918 MAQGDL
+918 MAHGDL

-929 RRSPTQSIR
+929 RRSPTQSVR

-944 LSGRSFSSEMEAGSL
+944 LSGRSFSSELEAGPLSC
-959 TCAEQ
+959 TEQ
-964 LSVAK
+964 LLISK

-1063 PYYGMGHEEVIYF
+1063 PYYGMGHEEVIYY

-1111 SSIHRILEQMHQ
+1111 SSIHRILERMHQ
-1123 NRLSVSA
+1123 NRLSMNA
-1130 DTEADC
+1130 DTEADADC